1 MITRKVNVYP
11 KILIRPFCLMSRSLS
26 FLSCHVTGRSSNSD
40 YDTNHLL
47 DKTKFQLNL
56 SKKEIEIGDKIMKE
70 NNLNKKNI
78 ICIGV
83 RDSSYLKKAY
93 KKQDFSYH
101 NHRNDDIKKYIPG
114 IKFLLKNGYTVMR
127 M

>member
-56 SKKEIEIGDKIMKE
+56 SKKEIFIM
-70 NNLNKKNI
+70 I
-78 ICIGV
+78 
-83 RDSSYLKKAY
+83 LKKIRLVTHHSSWWKRKKYRKESYEILRAY
-93 KKQDFSYH
+93 KLKGWKLKKI
-101 NHRNDDIKKYIPG
+101 IKDRESAKTIDTREFK
-114 IKFLLKNGYTVMR
+114 IFLISK
-127 M
+127 